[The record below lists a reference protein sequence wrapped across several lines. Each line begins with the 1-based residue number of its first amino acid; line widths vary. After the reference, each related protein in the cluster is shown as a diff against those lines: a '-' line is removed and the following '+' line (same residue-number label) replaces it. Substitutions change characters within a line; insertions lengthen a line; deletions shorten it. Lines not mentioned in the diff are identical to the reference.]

1 MEAGPPLLSLKDVRV
16 RFRTND
22 GIVEAVKGIDLTI
35 RRNEVL
41 AIVGESGSGKS
52 QTMMALM
59 GLLAANGE
67 GDGDRV
73 LRRRSHSRS
82 RDGAAEALPRQ
93 CDHDDLPGADDV
105 ARSALPDRGADHA
118 GDPRHQKVSREE
130 ARRKAVALLE
140 LVRIPTRPGG

>member
-1 MEAGPPLLSLKDVRV
+1 MDEPSLLSLRDVRV

-22 GIVEAVKGIDLTI
+22 GIVEAVKGISLDI

-67 GDGDRV
+67 AGSRH
-73 LRRRSHSRS
+73 LRCAAARISRQRR
-82 RDGAAEALPRQ
+82 
-93 CDHDDLPGADDV
+93 
-105 ARSALPDRGADHA
+105 
-118 GDPRHQKVSREE
+118 
-130 ARRKAVALLE
+130 
-140 LVRIPTRPGG
+140 